1 MPKPGR
7 RRSPICGTLG
17 PHDGVSASEPT
28 AFILFGM
35 DDLRFGQIVR
45 GVRRRRAL
53 RQVDLA
59 RLAGFSQQT
68 VSDLERGRF
77 DSLRVI
83 RKIAG
88 VLEIRVPLAP
98 EWRGGDVDRLLDR
111 RHAALVDAGM
121 AALQDAGWETIAE
134 FTFNRY
140 GDRGAVDILAWHP
153 AERALLIVEVKTS
166 LNNLQELLAIL
177 DRKTRVVPGIAA
189 AERGWR
195 ALSVGTILLVAE
207 DSGMRRPIARHA
219 ATFSSMLPARN
230 VEVRRWIADPAGPLR
245 GIWFQ
250 AATVPRGAR
259 RVSGT
264 AGMVPP
270 ALGPA
275 DRRVP
280 RSTG

>member
-1 MPKPGR
+1 
-7 RRSPICGTLG
+7 
-17 PHDGVSASEPT
+17 
-28 AFILFGM
+28 M

-45 GVRRRRAL
+45 AVQRRRAL

-88 VLEIRVPLAP
+88 ILEIRVPLAP

-111 RHAALVDAGM
+111 RHAALVEAGM
-121 AALQDAGWETIAE
+121 TALQRAGWETAAE

-140 GDRGAVDILAWHP
+140 GDRGAVDILGWHP
-153 AERALLIVEVKTS
+153 VRRAVLIVEVKTS
-166 LNNLQELLAIL
+166 LNNLQELLAKL
-177 DRKTRVVPGIAA
+177 DRKTRVVPGIVA

-195 ALSVGTILLVAE
+195 ALSVGTVLLVAE
-207 DSGMRRPIARHA
+207 ESGMRRPIARHA
-219 ATFSSMLPARN
+219 ATFSSTLPARN
-230 VEVRRWIADPAGPLR
+230 LEVRRWIADPVGQLR

-250 AATVPRGAR
+250 AATGTHGAR
-259 RVSGT
+259 RVSRT
-264 AGMVPP
+264 AEIVPSIS
-270 ALGPA
+270 GPA
-275 DRRVP
+275 EQRVRRSDGARIGRPQKPAIAQEAVVP
-280 RSTG
+280 S